1 MTFMKDH
8 RKAPFGKSRQVNSI
22 VKPLPSSAAGT
33 YVQSSSSSTRDE
45 LLQLPWPI
53 SLPGSDS
60 LPSSQFSLPQAR
72 SAASYPSKFSTSA
85 SFLENHARTTP
96 VHAPLSR
103 STNYLDEALARPLAY
118 DQNYPPGE
126 LSSLLSLA
134 KTRPTMS
141 KIQQDGI
148 QDGDHDM
155 APAIFGAPSARISSK
170 LPTASHQDRP
180 CFVSYLPTATTTS
193 QPGISQPSKLQTAPT
208 TGVKRRLGMGRTTGG
223 YSNKKFKPPT

>member
-1 MTFMKDH
+1 MM
-8 RKAPFGKSRQVNSI
+8 A
-22 VKPLPSSAAGT
+22 SSAAGT
-33 YVQSSSSSTRDE
+33 YVHPSSSSTRDE
-45 LLQLPWPI
+45 LLQLPC
-53 SLPGSDS
+53 LPGSDS
-60 LPSSQFSLPQAR
+60 LPSSQISLPRAR
-72 SAASYPSKFSTSA
+72 SVASYPSTFSTSA

-96 VHAPLSR
+96 VHAPLPR

-126 LSSLLSLA
+126 TSSLLSLA

-148 QDGDHDM
+148 QNGDHDM

-170 LPTASHQDRP
+170 LPTASHQVQDRP
-180 CFVSYLPTATTTS
+180 CFVSDLPTATTTS
-193 QPGISQPSKLQTAPT
+193 QPGISQPSTLQTAPT